1 MASGT
6 GRTLTAEEQLI
17 RAFMMGVHTLFVD
30 HLSDEVTVGSVDP
43 EQFDASDVIGTI
55 TFDGA
60 MVGDV
65 KVRFPREAARAIVG
79 KYTGLGDVPDA
90 IFGDGVGELCN
101 VIIGRAKSSISGEYV
116 KISPPTVDTGP
127 ASSRIEDGTKQ
138 VACDTSFGRIWILFS
153 ARQAGRAA
161 A

>member
-1 MASGT
+1 MAPGT
-6 GRTLTAEEQLI
+6 GRKLTAEEQLI

-30 HLSDEVTVGSVDP
+30 HLSDAVSVGSVDAD
-43 EQFDASDVIGTI
+43 EFDQSDVIGTI

-65 KVRFPREAARAIVG
+65 KVRFPREAAKAIVG
-79 KYTGLGDVPDA
+79 RYTGLGDVPDA
-90 IFGDGVGELCN
+90 IFADAVGELCN
-101 VIIGRAKSSISGEYV
+101 VIVGRAKSSMSGEYV
-116 KISPPTVDTGP
+116 KISPPTVDKGP
-127 ASSRIEDGTKQ
+127 TPARVPEGTKQ
-138 VACDTSFGRIWILFS
+138 VACDTGFGRIWILFS